1 MQLLPE
7 NRKRNVGEDL
17 LKRKVV
23 SKGGGEEQM
32 EHLEVRQEGTISVKF
47 LLPE

>member
-7 NRKRNVGEDL
+7 NGKSNVGEDL

-23 SKGGGEEQM
+23 SKGGEEQM
-32 EHLEVRQEGTISVKF
+32 EHLEVRQGGTISVKF